1 MVARGE
7 TDVAVGFSITELR
20 ADEFW
25 FGPPCQRV
33 TQQLLYRARLEIMA
47 GDSHVE
53 RLAELEQDQPNII
66 WIAHEDLSSDELIE
80 LLCQGGIDY
89 TVANLNMTLLN
100 KRLYPKLSI
109 GFNLAPP

>member
-1 MVARGE
+1 M
-7 TDVAVGFSITELR
+7 
-20 ADEFW
+20 
-25 FGPPCQRV
+25 

-53 RLAELEQDQPNII
+53 RLTELEQDQPNII

-100 KRLYPKLSI
+100 MRLYPKLSI
-109 GFNLAPP
+109 GFNLAPL